1 MSQATG
7 VKSAFTMES
16 SKQTSQAQPTTD
28 QIRRR
33 AHEIYLSRI
42 GAREVEVRD
51 WLQAE
56 GELRSQK
63 VSATVDVDEDWV
75 G

>member
-1 MSQATG
+1 MSQATA
-7 VKSAFTMES
+7 VKSALTMES
-16 SKQTSQAQPTTD
+16 SKQTSQTEPTPE
-28 QIRRR
+28 QIRWR
-33 AHEIYLSRI
+33 AYEIYLSRAP
-42 GAREVEVRD
+42 GDEVQD

-63 VSATVDVDEDWV
+63 VSATVDENWV

>member
-1 MSQATG
+1 MSQAAA

-16 SKQTSQAQPTTD
+16 SKQTSEAQPTPE

-33 AHEIYLSRI
+33 AYEIYLSRAS
-42 GAREVEVRD
+42 GDEVQD

-56 GELRSQK
+56 GELRSPK
-63 VSATVDVDEDWV
+63 ISATDDENWV

>member
-1 MSQATG
+1 MSQATA
-7 VKSAFTMES
+7 VKSGFSMES
-16 SKQTSQAQPTTD
+16 SKQTSEAQPTPE

-33 AHEIYLSRI
+33 AYEIYLSRAS
-42 GAREVEVRD
+42 GDEVQD

-56 GELRSQK
+56 GELRSPK
-63 VSATVDVDEDWV
+63 VSAIGEENWV